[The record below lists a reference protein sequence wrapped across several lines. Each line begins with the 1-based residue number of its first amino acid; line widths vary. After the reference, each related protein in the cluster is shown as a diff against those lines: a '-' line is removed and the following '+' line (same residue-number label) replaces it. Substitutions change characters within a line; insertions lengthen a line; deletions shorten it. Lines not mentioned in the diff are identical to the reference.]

1 MANRVTLQDA
11 VDFVTALDDE
21 EYSEIELKF
30 SGSQQ
35 NKTSNY
41 CATCEKFICK
51 DYFERFHTA
60 E

>member
-30 SGSQQ
+30 SGSQ
-35 NKTSNY
+35 
-41 CATCEKFICK
+41 
-51 DYFERFHTA
+51 
-60 E
+60 